1 MDIDKVWQQGVTGKG
16 IVVAVVD
23 DGLQQFHPDLKD
35 NYVSKAS
42 NLTSSYMLCVLN
54 LQYLSD
60 EEIFNTFKLTT
71 NTCQK
76 LIQNITVRSAVKF
89 YFSNHDSF
97 GESHFTS

>member
-1 MDIDKVWQQGVTGKG
+1 MNIDKVWQQGVTGKG

-60 EEIFNTFKLTT
+60 EEIFNTFNKYLSKV
-71 NTCQK
+71 NPK
-76 LIQNITVRSAVKF
+76 HYSV
-89 YFSNHDSF
+89 
-97 GESHFTS
+97 